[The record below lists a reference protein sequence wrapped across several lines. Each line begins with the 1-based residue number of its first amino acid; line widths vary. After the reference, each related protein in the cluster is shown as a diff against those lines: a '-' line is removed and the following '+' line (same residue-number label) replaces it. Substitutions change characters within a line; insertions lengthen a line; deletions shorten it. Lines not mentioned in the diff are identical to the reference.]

1 MEVLHEVRDEAKV
14 AELAASIGRDGWQG
28 APLVA
33 DGEQLLTGTHR
44 YAACKLVGLAD
55 DEIPTIDVRDL
66 FAGAGMDF
74 DATWAE
80 AEDIYGDW
88 MQAMVCAL
96 ETLPAATRDEYGIDL
111 H

>member
-1 MEVLHEVRDEAKV
+1 MEALHEVRDEAKV
-14 AELAASIGRDGWQG
+14 SELAASIAAAGWQG

-44 YAACKLVGLAD
+44 YAAAKLVGLAD
-55 DEIPTIDVRDL
+55 DEIPTLDVRDL
-66 FAGAGMDF
+66 FASVDLDF
-74 DATWAE
+74 DATWTE

-88 MQAMVCAL
+88 YQAMVYAL
-96 ETLPAATRDEYGIDL
+96 GQLPTTTRDEYGIDV